1 LAKDNKLYLLKGAVT
16 NNIPQGFSADV
27 AAAVPGYVLGG
38 VASFS
43 VPWTVG
49 TVVGLGAIVLEKTPV
64 FPTYPRVSLESSPN
78 HTNADKIC
86 R

>member
-1 LAKDNKLYLLKGAVT
+1 MS
-16 NNIPQGFSADV
+16 QGFSADV
-27 AAAVPGYVLGG
+27 AAPVPGYVLGG

-49 TVVGLGAIVLEKTPV
+49 TVVGLGSIALEKTPV
-64 FPTYPRVSLESSPN
+64 FPTYPRVSLESHPIIPKLMKYVDDYKRRS
-78 HTNADKIC
+78 